1 MRRSKAIAAS
11 LMALTLALGGGLA
24 YAAGSDSSA
33 TASSSVASDQASSSG
48 VQQDKHGKFAGKR
61 GGFAQLAGLESKLAD
76 YLKLS
81 AEELKTKLET
91 STLAEVGAAQGISRE
106 DLKAKLLEWIDAAAA
121 AMPKKD
127 DTAAEG
133 ESVKKPDSSA
143 IADKLLD
150 SKGFAAAGKGFASK
164 GQGHGTGGLAFG
176 DKEALAK
183 LLGLTSDELKTA
195 LKDGQ
200 TLAAIA
206 DKQGVNVQSV
216 IDLEVSAVKAKLDEA
231 LASGKLTQEEYDA
244 KLKAVTDEVTKQV
257 NGEWEAHKGGRGAFE
272 GGAHFGGGR
281 GGKWQGEAGQQAAPA
296 ATSSTTA

>member
-24 YAAGSDSSA
+24 YAAGTDSSA
-33 TASSSVASDQASSSG
+33 SASSSAASDQALPSG
-48 VQQDKHGKFAGKR
+48 GQQNKHGKFAGKH

-106 DLKAKLLEWIDAAAA
+106 DLKAKLVEWIDAAAA
-121 AMPKKD
+121 AMPKKGES
-127 DTAAEG
+127 AAEG
-133 ESVKKPDSSA
+133 NSVKKPDSSA

-150 SKGFAAAGKGFASK
+150 SKGFGAEGKGFAGK
-164 GQGHGTGGLAFG
+164 GHRVGAVAFG

-183 LLGLTSDELKTA
+183 LLGMTSAELETA

-216 IDLEVSAVKAKLDEA
+216 IDLEVNAVKAKLGEA
-231 LASGKLTQEEYDA
+231 LASGKLTQEEHDA
-244 KLKAVTDEVTKQV
+244 KLKAVTDMVTKQV
-257 NGEWEAHKGGRGAFE
+257 NGEWEALNGGRGGLE
-272 GGAHFGGGR
+272 GGVNFGGR
-281 GGKWQGEAGQQAAPA
+281 HGGKWQGEAGQQEAPSA
-296 ATSSTTA
+296 SSTTTA

>member
-33 TASSSVASDQASSSG
+33 SASSSVASDQASSSG

-91 STLAEVGAAQGISRE
+91 STLAEVGAAQGIGRE
-106 DLKAKLLEWIDAAAA
+106 DLKAKLVEWIDAAAA
-121 AMPKKD
+121 AAPKKD
-127 DTAAEG
+127 VKAAQG
-133 ESVKKPDSSA
+133 DSIKKPDSSA

-150 SKGFAAAGKGFASK
+150 SKGFAAAGKGFAGK
-164 GQGHGTGGLAFG
+164 GHGHGAIAFG
-176 DKEALAK
+176 NKEALAK
-183 LLGLTSDELKTA
+183 LLGLTSAELKTA

-206 DKQGVNVQSV
+206 DKQGVSLQSV
-216 IDLEVSAVKAKLDEA
+216 IDLGVNAVKAKLEEA

-244 KLKAVTDEVTKQV
+244 KLQAVTDEVTKQV
-257 NGEWEAHKGGRGAFE
+257 NGEWEAPKGVRGGFG
-272 GGAHFGGGR
+272 GGAHFGGGH
-281 GGKWQGEAGQQAAPA
+281 GGKLQGEAGKQAAPA
-296 ATSSTTA
+296 ASSSTMA

>member
-33 TASSSVASDQASSSG
+33 SASSSVASDQASSSG

-91 STLAEVGAAQGISRE
+91 STLTEVGAAQGISRE
-106 DLKAKLLEWIDAAAA
+106 DLKAKLVEWIDAAAA
-121 AMPKKD
+121 AAPKKD

-133 ESVKKPDSSA
+133 NSVKKPDSSA

-150 SKGFAAAGKGFASK
+150 SKGFAAAGKGFAGK
-164 GQGHGTGGLAFG
+164 GHGHGGAIAFG
-176 DKEALAK
+176 NKEALAK
-183 LLGLTSDELKTA
+183 LLGLTSAELETA

-200 TLAAIA
+200 TLAVIA
-206 DKQGVNVQSV
+206 DKQGVSLQSV
-216 IDLEVSAVKAKLDEA
+216 IDLGVKAAQAKLDEA

-244 KLKAVTDEVTKQV
+244 KLQAVTDEVTKQV
-257 NGEWEAHKGGRGAFE
+257 NGEWEAPKGVRGGF
-272 GGAHFGGGR
+272 GSGAHFGGGH
-281 GGKWQGEAGQQAAPA
+281 GGKLQGEAGKQAASA
-296 ATSSTTA
+296 ASSSTVA